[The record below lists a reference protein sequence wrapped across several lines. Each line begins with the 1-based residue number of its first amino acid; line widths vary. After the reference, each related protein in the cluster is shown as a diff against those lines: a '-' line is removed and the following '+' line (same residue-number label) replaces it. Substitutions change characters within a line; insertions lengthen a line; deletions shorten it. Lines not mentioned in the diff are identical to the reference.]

1 MFNNL
6 PNNRKIIYGAV
17 QGMETYISIPE
28 DLKLAVLEKIKPTEA
43 ERNELMAVQEELAA
57 EVKAAAEKLR
67 IPDIFV
73 KMVGSAARGTWLS
86 GTHDID
92 VFISFPEETS
102 REELEVKGMKIA
114 REVAKHAEHAEDR
127 HAEHPYLNITYK
139 GFDVDLV
146 PCFRVPSACQL
157 KSAVDRTPFHNE
169 FVKSRIN
176 GREDEVLLMKQF
188 MRGGGVYG
196 SELKTQGFSGYL
208 TELLIIHYGSFEK
221 ALKAA
226 SSWKPGK
233 KIDIMQHS
241 ELKHDEPLV
250 MVDPTDP
257 KRNVAAALSLDKF
270 CMFIDHCREFLKSP
284 EIKFFFPASPMPIE
298 DKEFLEKL
306 ESRKSSQLAVVFET
320 PDVVDDVLYPQLYK
334 MEQAVASLASEYD
347 FSVVKTGVWSG
358 KPETV
363 IMLELISGTLPNV
376 KKRIGP
382 PVWVREHAEK
392 FKAKYEGAENVFGG
406 YIEGGKYVFEVQRK
420 YPTAKGLLEE
430 QLVNC
435 SLGKHVH
442 QSVSTGFE
450 VLEDSEIC
458 RLKDQDFRVFLRK
471 WV

>member
-1 MFNNL
+1 
-6 PNNRKIIYGAV
+6 
-17 QGMETYISIPE
+17 MEKDTSIPE
-28 DLKLAVLEKIKPTEA
+28 DLKLAVLEKIKPTET
-43 ERNELMAVQEELAA
+43 ERKKLTAVQEELAT
-57 EVKAAAEKLR
+57 EVKAAAEKLCVA
-67 IPDIFV
+67 DIFV

-102 REELEVKGMKIA
+102 RGELESRGMEIA
-114 REVAKHAEHAEDR
+114 REVAKKAEHAEDR
-127 HAEHPYLNITYK
+127 HAEHPYLNIVFK

-146 PCFRVPSACQL
+146 PCFRVASACQL

-169 FVKSRIN
+169 FVKTHIK
-176 GREDEVLLMKQF
+176 GREDDVLLMKQF

-208 TELLIIHYGSFEK
+208 TELLIIHYGSFENTV
-221 ALKAA
+221 KAA
-226 SSWKPGK
+226 CFWKPGK

-241 ELKHDEPLV
+241 ETEHDEPLI

-270 CMFIDHCREFLKSP
+270 CMFMDHCREFLKNP
-284 EIKFFFPASPMPIE
+284 GLKFFFPPPLAPLE
-298 DKEFLEKL
+298 DREFLEKL
-306 ESRKSSQLAVVFET
+306 ESRKSSQLAIVFQT

-334 MEQAVASLASEYD
+334 MEQAAAALLHEYD
-347 FSVVKTGVWSG
+347 FSVIKTGVWSG

-363 IMLELISGTLPNV
+363 IMIELISGTLPNV

-442 QSVSTGFE
+442 QSVSKGFE
-450 VLEDSEIC
+450 IVEDADVC
-458 RLKDQDFRVFLRK
+458 MLRDLDFRVFLRK

>member
-1 MFNNL
+1 
-6 PNNRKIIYGAV
+6 
-17 QGMETYISIPE
+17 MEINTIIPE
-28 DLKLAVLEKIKPTEA
+28 DLKLAVLKKIKPTEA
-43 ERNELMAVQEELAA
+43 ERKKLMTVQEELAV
-57 EVKAAAEKLR
+57 EVKVAAEKLCV
-67 IPDIFV
+67 PDIFV

-102 REELEVKGMKIA
+102 RKDLEIRGMEIA
-114 REVAKHAEHAEDR
+114 REVAKHAEYSEDR
-127 HAEHPYLNITYK
+127 HAEHPYLNIIYK

-146 PCFRVPSACQL
+146 PCFRVASACQL

-169 FVKSRIN
+169 FVKSRIR
-176 GREDEVLLMKQF
+176 GREDDVLLMKQF

-208 TELLIIHYGSFEK
+208 TELLIINYGSFEK
-221 ALKAA
+221 TVKAA

-241 ELKHDEPLV
+241 ELEHSEPLV

-257 KRNVAAALSLDKF
+257 RRNVAAALSLDKF

-284 EIKFFFPASPMPIE
+284 EVKFFFPEFPLPIE
-298 DKEFLEKL
+298 DKEFFEKM
-306 ESRKSSQLAVVFET
+306 ESRKTSQLAIVFET

-334 MEQAVASLASEYD
+334 MEQAAASLINEYD
-347 FSVVKTGVWSG
+347 FSVIKTGVWSG
-358 KPETV
+358 ENETV
-363 IMLELISGTLPNV
+363 IMLELISATLPNL

-406 YIEGGKYVFEVQRK
+406 YIEDGKYVFEVQRK
-420 YPTAKGLLEE
+420 YTTAKGLFEE
-430 QLVNC
+430 QLVNS
-435 SLGKHVH
+435 SLGKQVH
-442 QSVSTGFE
+442 QSVSKGFE
-450 VLEDSEIC
+450 VLEDADIC
-458 RLKDQDFRVFLRK
+458 RLKDQSFRVFLRK